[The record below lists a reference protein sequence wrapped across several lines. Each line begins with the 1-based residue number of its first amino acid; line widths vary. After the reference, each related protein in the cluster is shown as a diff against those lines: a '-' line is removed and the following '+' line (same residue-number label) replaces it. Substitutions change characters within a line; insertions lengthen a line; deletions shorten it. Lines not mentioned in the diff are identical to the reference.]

1 MTKVTHKE
9 NHFVPKTFL
18 KSWATKD
25 AKEFLIY
32 TLNLKN
38 NFPRKQTT
46 SSIAKKKN
54 LYTLPLEFKTND
66 PKVVEHIIFKI
77 WEDRWPSV
85 LEGLKENKLS
95 KDQTRDLKGFVIIQ
109 SFRTPKFEKEN
120 MAIIRSIAD
129 KETADLAFKY
139 HYAFLGIKGFT
150 DYIKDCTCQ
159 VLFIN
164 DIDNFICSDNP
175 STHWSINNNNFT
187 YINGIAGRLDL
198 FRNPNYKI
206 ICPVT
211 PKHLV
216 VLSPNLGIETNENLK
231 EFCIFNKIAKDNI
244 QLFNKMIEHGAD
256 KLLFAKNIYDFK

>member
-25 AKEFLIY
+25 DREFLIN

-46 SSIAKKKN
+46 SSVAKKKN
-54 LYTLPLEFKTND
+54 LYTLPLELKTNN
-66 PKVVEHIIFKI
+66 PKIVEHLIFKI

-95 KDQTRDLKGFVIIQ
+95 KEQTGALKGFVIIQ

-120 MAIIRSIAD
+120 MAKIKLIAD

-150 DYIKDCTCQ
+150 DYIKDCTCE

-164 DIDNFICSDNP
+164 DIDNFVCSDNP
-175 STHWSINNNNFT
+175 STHWLLTNNNFT
-187 YINGIAGRLDL
+187 YINGITGRLDL
-198 FRNPNYKI
+198 FGNPNYKI
-206 ICPVT
+206 ICPVI
-211 PKHLV
+211 
-216 VLSPNLGIETNENLK
+216 PN
-231 EFCIFNKIAKDNI
+231 
-244 QLFNKMIEHGAD
+244 QLRF
-256 KLLFAKNIYDFK
+256 